1 MEMIKVSCFVDVE
14 NVKAILDLPQVKETG
29 VSSDDIKGIQEI
41 QIDPDYLP
49 LNDDEDRIKF
59 KNSIIGAAV
68 LRLMQWKEQEKEIK
82 ERGNHEENNVQ

>member
-49 LNDDEDRIKF
+49 LNSDDDRVRF

-68 LRLMQWKEQEKEIK
+68 LRLMEWKEQEKNIK
-82 ERGNHEENNVQ
+82 EGANDGKLK

>member
-1 MEMIKVSCFVDVE
+1 MEMIKVSCFVDVK

-68 LRLMQWKEQEKEIK
+68 LRLMEWKEKEKNIK
-82 ERGNHEENNVQ
+82 EGTNDEK

>member
-49 LNDDEDRIKF
+49 LNSDEDRVKF

-68 LRLMQWKEQEKEIK
+68 LRIMEWKVQEKNIK
-82 ERGNHEENNVQ
+82 EGTNDGK

>member
-41 QIDPDYLP
+41 LIDPDYLP

-68 LRLMQWKEQEKEIK
+68 LRLMEWKEKEKNIK
-82 ERGNHEENNVQ
+82 EGTNDEK

>member
-49 LNDDEDRIKF
+49 LNDDEYRIKF

-68 LRLMQWKEQEKEIK
+68 LRLMQWKEQEKNIK
-82 ERGNHEENNVQ
+82 EGTNDGK

>member
-1 MEMIKVSCFVDVE
+1 MEMIKVTCFVDVE

-41 QIDPDYLP
+41 QIYPDYLP

>member
-68 LRLMQWKEQEKEIK
+68 LRLMQWKEQEKKIK
-82 ERGNHEENNVQ
+82 EGTNDGK

>member
-1 MEMIKVSCFVDVE
+1 MEMIKVSCFVEVE

-29 VSSDDIKGIQEI
+29 ISSDDLKGISEI

-49 LNDDEDRIKF
+49 LNSDDDRVRF

-68 LRLMQWKEQEKEIK
+68 LRLMEWKEQEKNIK
-82 ERGNHEENNVQ
+82 EGANDEK

>member
-41 QIDPDYLP
+41 QIYPDYLP

-68 LRLMQWKEQEKEIK
+68 LRLMEWKEKEKNIK
-82 ERGNHEENNVQ
+82 EGTNDEK

>member
-1 MEMIKVSCFVDVE
+1 MERIKVSCFVDVE

-68 LRLMQWKEQEKEIK
+68 LRLMEWKEKEKNIK
-82 ERGNHEENNVQ
+82 EGTNDEK

>member
-68 LRLMQWKEQEKEIK
+68 LRLIEWKEKEKNIK
-82 ERGNHEENNVQ
+82 EGTNDEK

>member
-41 QIDPDYLP
+41 QIDPDHLP
-49 LNDDEDRIKF
+49 LNSDEDRVKF

-68 LRLMQWKEQEKEIK
+68 LRIMEWKYQEKNIK
-82 ERGNHEENNVQ
+82 EGTNDGK

>member
-41 QIDPDYLP
+41 QIYPDYLP
-49 LNDDEDRIKF
+49 LNDDEARIKF

-68 LRLMQWKEQEKEIK
+68 LRLMEWKEKEKNIK
-82 ERGNHEENNVQ
+82 EGTNDEK

>member
-68 LRLMQWKEQEKEIK
+68 LRLMQWKVQEKEIK

>member
-68 LRLMQWKEQEKEIK
+68 LRLMQWKEQEKDIK
-82 ERGNHEENNVQ
+82 KGDNNE

>member
-1 MEMIKVSCFVDVE
+1 MEMIKVSCFVYVE

-68 LRLMQWKEQEKEIK
+68 LRLMQWKSRRKILRKEIIM
-82 ERGNHEENNVQ
+82 NNATY

>member
-29 VSSDDIKGIQEI
+29 VPSDDIKGIQEI

-68 LRLMQWKEQEKEIK
+68 LRLMQWKEQEKDIK
-82 ERGNHEENNVQ
+82 KGDNNE

>member
-41 QIDPDYLP
+41 QIDPNYLP
-49 LNDDEDRIKF
+49 LNNEDDRVRF

-68 LRLMQWKEQEKEIK
+68 LRLMQWKEQEKDIK
-82 ERGNHEENNVQ
+82 KGDNNE

>member
-41 QIDPDYLP
+41 QIDPNYLP
-49 LNDDEDRIKF
+49 LNNEDDRVRF

-68 LRLMQWKEQEKEIK
+68 LGVMKWKQQQKESKEK
-82 ERGNHEENNVQ
+82 GNNEENNVQ

>member
-1 MEMIKVSCFVDVE
+1 MEMIKVSFFVDVE

-41 QIDPDYLP
+41 QIVPDYLP

-68 LRLMQWKEQEKEIK
+68 LRLMEWKEKEKNIK
-82 ERGNHEENNVQ
+82 EGTNDEK

>member
-68 LRLMQWKEQEKEIK
+68 LRLMQWKEKEKNIK

>member
-1 MEMIKVSCFVDVE
+1 MEMIKLSFFVDVE

-68 LRLMQWKEQEKEIK
+68 LRLMQWKEQEKNIK
-82 ERGNHEENNVQ
+82 KEDI

>member
-1 MEMIKVSCFVDVE
+1 M
-14 NVKAILDLPQVKETG
+14 DLPQVKETG

-68 LRLMQWKEQEKEIK
+68 LRLMQWKEQEKKIK
-82 ERGNHEENNVQ
+82 EGTNDGK

>member
-68 LRLMQWKEQEKEIK
+68 LRLMEWKEKEKNIK
-82 ERGNHEENNVQ
+82 EGTNDEK

>member
-68 LRLMQWKEQEKEIK
+68 LRLMQWKEREKNIK
-82 ERGNHEENNVQ
+82 EGTNDGK

>member
-49 LNDDEDRIKF
+49 LNEDEDRIKF

-68 LRLMQWKEQEKEIK
+68 LRLMEWKEKEKNIK
-82 ERGNHEENNVQ
+82 EGTNDEK

>member
-14 NVKAILDLPQVKETG
+14 NVKAILDLPQVKEIG

-68 LRLMQWKEQEKEIK
+68 LRLMQWKEQEKNIK
-82 ERGNHEENNVQ
+82 EGTNDGK

>member
-1 MEMIKVSCFVDVE
+1 MIKVSCFVDVE

-68 LRLMQWKEQEKEIK
+68 LRLMEWKVKEKNIK
-82 ERGNHEENNVQ
+82 EGTNDEK

>member
-41 QIDPDYLP
+41 QIYPDYLT

-59 KNSIIGAAV
+59 KNSIISAAV
-68 LRLMQWKEQEKEIK
+68 LRLMQWKEQEKKNK
-82 ERGNHEENNVQ
+82 EVTNNEKENE

>member
-68 LRLMQWKEQEKEIK
+68 LRLMEWKEKEKNIK
-82 ERGNHEENNVQ
+82 EGN

>member
-14 NVKAILDLPQVKETG
+14 NVKAVLDLPQVKETG

-41 QIDPDYLP
+41 RIDPDYLP

-59 KNSIIGAAV
+59 KNGIIGAAV
-68 LRLMQWKEQEKEIK
+68 LRLMEWKEKEKNIK
-82 ERGNHEENNVQ
+82 KGTNDEK

>member
-68 LRLMQWKEQEKEIK
+68 LRLMEWKEKEKNIK
-82 ERGNHEENNVQ
+82 KGTNDEK

>member
-49 LNDDEDRIKF
+49 LDSDDDRVRF

-68 LRLMQWKEQEKEIK
+68 LRLMEWKEQEKNIK
-82 ERGNHEENNVQ
+82 EGANDGKLK

>member
-29 VSSDDIKGIQEI
+29 VSSDDIEGIQEI

-68 LRLMQWKEQEKEIK
+68 LRLMQWKEQEKNIK
-82 ERGNHEENNVQ
+82 EGTNDGK

>member
-14 NVKAILDLPQVKETG
+14 KVKAILDLPQVKETG

-68 LRLMQWKEQEKEIK
+68 LRLMEWKVKEKNIK
-82 ERGNHEENNVQ
+82 EGTNDEK

>member
-41 QIDPDYLP
+41 QIDPNYLP

-68 LRLMQWKEQEKEIK
+68 LRLMQWKEQEKDIK
-82 ERGNHEENNVQ
+82 KGDNNE

>member
-1 MEMIKVSCFVDVE
+1 MIKVSCFVDME

-29 VSSDDIKGIQEI
+29 VPSDDIKGIQEI

-49 LNDDEDRIKF
+49 LNSDEDRVKF

-68 LRLMQWKEQEKEIK
+68 LRLMQWKEQEKDIK
-82 ERGNHEENNVQ
+82 KGDNNE

>member
-14 NVKAILDLPQVKETG
+14 NMKAILDLPQVKETG